1 MVRHLSARQLYV
13 GSIPTRISMKPSEYI
28 IKNLENLKN
37 EKVNVPDSS
46 KELASQIC
54 QFLMS
59 KKFRK
64 YAVTPEYKK
73 HILTAIENSIA
84 KHEPIKLTLVFG
96 GYKLWCLEETPE
108 VDWAELFSLIYYT
121 KWLKPILAIYKP
133 GVWFDFFSDDVIL
146 EIMDNVPKEDTEKYA
161 ISFKNLLKFIK
172 TYIPDNLN
180 LTFNRVGDQ
189 YDSYEDFKKDL
200 TESIDRVKAES
211 TNQPL
216 TPEQVVAVELNVK
229 LKPGQDSDPEWQEKV
244 NLIHDGYSRVSKRR
258 PYYRNP
264 DKILIITRPVKDSL
278 AVGTTKRS
286 VVKFWIGAGVL
297 GREGDGY
304 VDYIF
309 SPKQLGNG
317 NLKKEAINIA
327 GLDSKNFKEIRILE
341 VPI

>member
-1 MVRHLSARQLYV
+1 MVRHLLARQAYV
-13 GSIPTRISMKPSEYI
+13 GSIPTRISMRPDEYI
-28 IKNLENLKN
+28 IQNLESLKK
-37 EKVNVPDSS
+37 EKANSPDSKKKLS
-46 KELASQIC
+46 DQIY

-64 YAVTPEYKK
+64 YSATPEYQK
-73 HILTAIENSIA
+73 HILTAIENSVS
-84 KHEPIKLTLVFG
+84 KNEPIKLTLVFG
-96 GYKLWCLEETPE
+96 GYKLWRLAETPE

-121 KWLKPILAIYKP
+121 KWLKPISDIYKP

-146 EIMDNVPKEDTEKYA
+146 KIMDNIPKEDTEKYA
-161 ISFKNLLKFIK
+161 SSFKNLLKFIK
-172 TYIPDNLN
+172 PYIPDNLN
-180 LTFNRVGDQ
+180 FTFDRVGDQ
-189 YDSYEDFKKDL
+189 YDSYEDFKRDL
-200 TESIDRVKAES
+200 TESIDQVRVES
-211 TNQPL
+211 MDKPL

-229 LKPGQDSDPEWQEKV
+229 LKPGQDGDPQWREKV

-297 GREGDGY
+297 GREGDKY

-309 SPKQLGNG
+309 SPKQLENG
-317 NLKKEAINIA
+317 NFKKEAINIA
-327 GLDSKNFKEIRILE
+327 GLDGKNFEEIRIIQE
-341 VPI
+341 FT